1 MEPVSLI
8 DKLQNPQQGLT
19 RQPVINAIHAEA
31 EKAGVSV
38 PDLTGSNGRSGESA
52 HVQVSQSLKAKASD
66 NPSCANSSGVDA
78 HEETLTAEKKTDRQT
93 DNKPQSQ
100 AVNPAY
106 GENVTQSE
114 PACGQNNTG
123 IVDRGSIEAL
133 ESVQHAILNA
143 AMLNRGMTADERG
156 DINMALASRWKAPE
170 IPDDKDGS
178 ELPDSMLP
186 KLREVLPYIDFVREK
201 LSELENTISSSK
213 TNNDSGSRLMALD
226 QSIRRTA
233 EIGVSRGLAKP
244 DFIPAKIT
252 IDDNVSDPL
261 DPFAGGSGDA
271 LQRAGGEQS
280 DSPLSES
287 EKTPSD
293 KGITPNYG
301 SRNSVSQ
308 EISNNSQP
316 SDLNNA
322 ASALKPLSDAEASRI
337 LQSAREDFENKT
349 ENEPA
354 KAPLMFN
361 AAPSDDLSS
370 VRLDGESAAEMLKR
384 AQDAARAQ
392 LEAEDQPFAGSE
404 TKNSGAPAE
413 NHPTPL
419 ASQSAQ
425 NTSEIMPANRDENLT
440 AAAEEFQ
447 EKEQEHWDP
456 QTVTTRQIRTEVPA
470 APVGHSETRAAE
482 KDSARHLK
490 QISDPFSDDMSVS
503 EVTLDEPASQFDA
516 SALHSE
522 TNLDIKAQSPIAS
535 PGDLKPVSGL
545 INTEPFSHNATP
557 EPPDLPVSEKTP
569 EQSSGSISNNSPLTP
584 AISSYA
590 KEGSGSVSDLKAQ
603 EPHEE
608 TQVPEDDPYAIYA
621 TSPEEEAAAEYFAQ
635 DESESG
641 VFDDEEQDLE
651 QSSGVSESSHG
662 GFTIDETQANEI
674 QPSEIGGHDKSYAVT
689 DGDPLQMP
697 PAQRVEL
704 ERIERIEDNQNPRE
718 LTPQDFMPLV
728 RTTDPWLRD
737 IESAGYKDAVYSAL
751 INSVRQIDPADKSRW
766 TITMSKRF
774 IYFIQDPGFSH
785 NLETKFSFL
794 YHSTP
799 VHIRLVPS
807 DVVPEGSPV
816 DLASRAL
823 RDETMRARRHLEGMK
838 AFHEILNIAGADI
851 NNVTVSL
858 CGSSK
863 PGKS

>member
-1 MEPVSLI
+1 MDHVGLV
-8 DKLQNPQQGLT
+8 DKLQTPRQGLT
-19 RQPVINAIHAEA
+19 RQPLINAVHAEA
-31 EKAGVSV
+31 ETAGVSA
-38 PDLTGSNGRSGESA
+38 PDLTGSDGRSGESA
-52 HVQVSQSLKAKASD
+52 AAQVNQSLKEKASG
-66 NPSCANSSGVDA
+66 NPSCTNSSGVDVQEDA
-78 HEETLTAEKKTDRQT
+78 VPAEEKTDRQT
-93 DNKPQSQ
+93 DNKPQSPV
-100 AVNPAY
+100 AKPPYA
-106 GENVTQSE
+106 ENITQSE
-114 PACGQNNTG
+114 PAYGQNNTG
-123 IVDRGSIEAL
+123 SVDRGSIEAL

-170 IPDDKDGS
+170 IHDDKEGS

-213 TNNDSGSRLMALD
+213 NNNDSGSRLLALG

-233 EIGVSRGLAKP
+233 EIGVSKGLAKR
-244 DFIPAKIT
+244 DYIPANIT
-252 IDDNVSDPL
+252 VDESVSDPL

-280 DSPLSES
+280 DTPLSES

-293 KGITPNYG
+293 NGTTPNYG

-308 EISNNSQP
+308 EISNNSQA
-316 SDLNNA
+316 SDLSNA
-322 ASALKPLSDAEASRI
+322 ASALKPLSDTETLKI
-337 LQSAREDFENKT
+337 LQSAREDFEDKT

-354 KAPLMFN
+354 KAPLMFK
-361 AAPSDDLSS
+361 AAPSDALSS
-370 VRLDGESAAEMLKR
+370 VRLEGESAAEMLKR

-392 LEAEDQPFAGSE
+392 LEAEDHAFAGPE

-413 NHPTPL
+413 NNPTPPV
-419 ASQSAQ
+419 AKTAQ
-425 NTSEIMPANRDENLT
+425 NTSEVRPANSDENLK
-440 AAAEEFQ
+440 AAAEESQ
-447 EKEQEHWDP
+447 EKEQEHLE
-456 QTVTTRQIRTEVPA
+456 QRSVTTRQIRAEVPA
-470 APVGHSETRAAE
+470 APDNHSETVAAD
-482 KDSARHLK
+482 KGSARHLK
-490 QISDPFSDDMSVS
+490 LMSDPFSDDVSVS
-503 EVTLDEPASQFDA
+503 EVTLDEPTSQFDA
-516 SALHSE
+516 LAGHSQ
-522 TNLDIKAQSPIAS
+522 TDLDIKAQSPKAS
-535 PGDLKPVSGL
+535 PGDLNPVPDL
-545 INTEPFSHNATP
+545 INTEPVSRNASP
-557 EPPDLPVSEKTP
+557 EPPDLPVSEKTQ

-584 AISSYA
+584 VISSLA
-590 KEGSGSVSDLKAQ
+590 KEGSASDSDFKAP
-603 EPHEE
+603 EPRDE
-608 TQVPEDDPYAIYA
+608 THAPEADPYAIYA
-621 TSPEEEAAAEYFAQ
+621 PSPEEEEAAEYFAQ
-635 DESESG
+635 EESQSG

-651 QSSGVSESSHG
+651 QSSGVAESSHG
-662 GFTIDETQANEI
+662 GVTIDEIQSNEI
-674 QPSEIGGHDKSYAVT
+674 QTSDIGGHDRSYAVT

-697 PAQRVEL
+697 PAQRAEL
-704 ERIERIEDNQNPRE
+704 ERIERIEDNQNLRE

-766 TITMSKRF
+766 TITMSNRF

-823 RDETMRARRHLEGMK
+823 RNETMRARRHLEGMK
-838 AFHEILNIAGADI
+838 AFHVILNIAGADI
-851 NNVTVSL
+851 NNVTISL